1 MYKRMKIALFAA
13 LLAALALLVKSPA
26 LSYPTT
32 HYGAVVAASALA
44 AELLLRGLRI
54 ADAKKRHAGAND
66 GPIGVI
72 YKVDHLDLALA
83 AVPAALIGARLAYC
97 LSRFSFYFVE
107 MGPLSVLRVWEG
119 GCMLYGA
126 ALGALLAGAF
136 VAKRRGASI
145 AATLDE
151 MAAPGMLAVMIC
163 RLGEWG
169 TGEGV
174 GMWIESEGLMRLPF
188 AVMNEYEEW
197 QLAVFLFEAL
207 AALVILLALLRAKQA
222 SGERILS
229 ALLFYACCQVM
240 LESMRMDSCL
250 KIGFVRISQV
260 ISAVVILGVTCLRAY
275 RAGGKQLALRRAL
288 AVVLCVAAVGG
299 IEWALDKTPV
309 SNVLL
314 YAAMLALC
322 AFMAFNGRAAGGM
335 REEKREA

>member
-1 MYKRMKIALFAA
+1 MNKWIKRALFAVM
-13 LLAALALLVKSPA
+13 LAALALLMKSPA
-26 LSYPTT
+26 LSFPTA
-32 HYGAVVAASALA
+32 HYGLAVAASALA
-44 AELLLRGLRI
+44 AVLLLRGLRI
-54 ADAKKRHAGAND
+54 ADVKKRYAGTKD

-83 AVPAALIGARLAYC
+83 ALPAALIGARLAYC

-126 ALGALLAGAF
+126 ALGALLAGAL
-136 VAKRRGASI
+136 VAKRRGASV

-163 RLGEWG
+163 RMGEWG

-174 GMWIESEGLMRLPF
+174 GMWIESEALMRLPF

-197 QLAVFLFEAL
+197 QLAVFLFEAV
-207 AALVILLALLRAKQA
+207 AALVILLVLLRAEQRN
-222 SGERILS
+222 GEKILS
-229 ALLFYACCQVM
+229 ALLLYACCQVV

-260 ISAVVILGVTCLRAY
+260 ISALVILGVTCLRAY
-275 RAGGKQLALRRAL
+275 RIGGKQLALRRAL
-288 AVVLCVAAVGG
+288 PVALCAAAIGG

-309 SNVLL
+309 SNILL
-314 YAAMLALC
+314 YAVMIALC
-322 AFMAFNGRAAGGM
+322 AFMAVNGSRFCG
-335 REEKREA
+335 KRGA

>member
-1 MYKRMKIALFAA
+1 MNKWMKTALFAA
-13 LLAALALLVKSPA
+13 MLAALALLIKSPA
-26 LSYPTT
+26 LSYPTA
-32 HYGAVVAASALA
+32 HYGVVVAAAALA
-44 AELLLRGLRI
+44 AVLLLRGLR
-54 ADAKKRHAGAND
+54 AAEAKRRYAGAKD

-72 YKVDHLDLALA
+72 YKADHLDLVLA
-83 AVPAALIGARLAYC
+83 AIPAALVGARLAYC

-126 ALGALLAGAF
+126 ALGALLAAAF
-136 VAKRRGASI
+136 VAKRRGASVP
-145 AATLDE
+145 ATLDE
-151 MAAPGMLAVMIC
+151 LAAPGMLAVMIC

-174 GMWIESEGLMRLPF
+174 GAWIENEALMRFPF

-197 QLAVFLFEAL
+197 QLAVFLFEAI
-207 AALVILLALLRAKQA
+207 AALVILLALLRMKRA
-222 SGERILS
+222 SGEKILS
-229 ALLFYACCQVM
+229 ALLWYACCQVM

-260 ISAVVILGVTCLRAY
+260 ISALVILGVTCLRAH
-275 RAGGKQLALRRAL
+275 RAGGRQLALRRGLPVA
-288 AVVLCVAAVGG
+288 ACVAAVGG

-309 SNVLL
+309 SNILL

-322 AFMAFNGRAAGGM
+322 AFLAFNGRAEDKM
-335 REEKREA
+335 RKERHAA